1 MPIREVKSL
10 NDLDT
15 ILDVAN
21 KENKSVIMDSF
32 ATWCGPCKK
41 IAPDF
46 EKLSSIYKD
55 TIFIKTDIDIAQD
68 IAEKLVIESIPT
80 FILFKNKKI
89 SKRYTGSNLDEIKK
103 ILYI

>member
-46 EKLSSIYKD
+46 EKLSYICKD

-68 IAEKLVIESIPT
+68 IAEKFVIESIPT

-89 SKRYTGSNLDEIKK
+89 SRRYTGSNIDEIKK
-103 ILYI
+103 IL